1 MNTKQQ
7 DRFFVAFDHQ
17 AKAEGNEYQWQLRM
31 RRLQVGRSSKLI
43 MSLISEEE
51 AIKECAHWNKNH
63 SDDIEAP
70 RT

>member
-17 AKAEGNEYQWQLRM
+17 AKAEGNEYQWQLR
-31 RRLQVGRSSKLI
+31 RRQVGRSSKLI

-63 SDDIEAP
+63 SDDIEVLS
-70 RT
+70 T